1 MLLSSGCSPEGSIAR
16 ALLHLT
22 CVFHQLEMG
31 VVAVPPPL
39 YISVP
44 VLLGALSCMPNI
56 SRMFS
61 CFFTI
66 PLCKQ
71 G

>member
-1 MLLSSGCSPEGSIAR
+1 MLLNSGCSPEGSIAR

-31 VVAVPPPL
+31 VVAVPSPL

-44 VLLGALSCMPNI
+44 MLLGCMPNI